1 MQFAIRPTMQCS
13 SRTLCLL
20 TLLVWGQF
28 VAQAQ
33 ADLILSKSHLGKL
46 PENKLAIVAKLLS
59 EGKLEEAVKG
69 LEMHAAEQS
78 DLAHPEL
85 LLVQILLDKGKAR
98 VAQQRLDAFSVNQ
111 QHAFEISLAYAR
123 IAALQQRW
131 YDGWTHVAVAE
142 QSEIPQRWSSEFQQE
157 VRGELMIVKAM
168 CNEGRGDWAGAR
180 EAYGNAKRFGVQ
192 NDPRL
197 LSGVGRTEFQ
207 LGNTGASLAAFRL
220 LHETDNAADPAV
232 DLAATPA
239 ELSIAKLYDV
249 RGDEKKAEQWY
260 RRAADVSGEG
270 AAVAK
275 LQFARWL
282 VWHNRPQETE
292 SLLKEPLLDAS
303 QEQER
308 QYLSALVARMQQ
320 RFPEAQELLSKL
332 HQESPAEF
340 SISNQLALVL
350 IESSQETARG
360 RALQIAE
367 SNVRNHQQ
375 QAEAWS
381 TLGWIQLRLGDIAAA
396 QKSLTLA
403 TRSGQVS
410 RDTAHFIAELQETA
424 GESLAALEFRQ
435 AAEKANGPSFY
446 QGGKQP

>member
-1 MQFAIRPTMQCS
+1 MQFTIRPTVLRT
-13 SRTLCLL
+13 SRTMRAMTCLIAWA
-20 TLLVWGQF
+20 VC
-28 VAQAQ
+28 VAPAQ
-33 ADLILSKSHLGKL
+33 ADWILSDSDLGRL
-46 PENKLAIVAKLLS
+46 PTSKLAIVGRLVS
-59 EGKLEEAVKG
+59 QGKLDEAVQG
-69 LEMHAAEQS
+69 LEEHAAEQT

-85 LLVQILLDKGKAR
+85 LLVQILLDKGNAR

-123 IAALQQRW
+123 IATLQRRW

-157 VRGELMIVKAM
+157 VRGELMIVKAI
-168 CNEGRGDWAGAR
+168 CGEGRGDWRGAR
-180 EAYGNAKRFGVQ
+180 DAYDIAKRFGLQ
-192 NDPRL
+192 HDPRL

-207 LGNTGASLAAFRL
+207 LGNIDAALAAFRSL
-220 LHETDNAADPAV
+220 CEVENTAAR
-232 DLAATPA
+232 AAAPA

-260 RRAADVSGEG
+260 RRAADMPGEG
-270 AAVAK
+270 AAAAK

-282 VWHNRPQETE
+282 VWHNRPQEAE
-292 SLLKEPLLDAS
+292 ALLQRPLLDAS
-303 QEQER
+303 QEQQR

-320 RFPEAQELLSKL
+320 RFSEAQDLLSKM

-340 SISNQLALVL
+340 NISNQLALVL

-381 TLGWIQLRLGDIAAA
+381 TLGWIQLRLGDISAA
-396 QKSLTLA
+396 QKSLALA

-410 RDTAHFIAELQETA
+410 RDTAHFIAELQQTS
-424 GESLAALEFRQ
+424 GDTIAALEFRD
-435 AAEKANGPSFY
+435 AAAKAKGPSFY
-446 QGGKQP
+446 ASTTK